1 MLVGPSTQPSLPP
14 VPHEKSSL
22 DDIRRYLR
30 ELTDA
35 ISIYAASITINTI
48 GLLNT
53 RGLSSTGT
61 RAENFTMKSLLIGNT
76 TSATWGFSN
85 IESNVSYVILFS
97 PNKTTGMVMTG
108 QTRNTTGV
116 VFNFSPVVPS
126 GTLLDI
132 CLLR

>member
-48 GLLNT
+48 GILNM
-53 RGLSSTGT
+53 RGLSTTGT
-61 RAENFTMKSLLIGNT
+61 RAENFLMKSLSVGNS
-76 TSATWGFSN
+76 TSVTWGFSN
-85 IESNVSYVILFS
+85 IEPNISYAILFS

-126 GTLLDI
+126 GTLLEI
-132 CLLR
+132 MLIR